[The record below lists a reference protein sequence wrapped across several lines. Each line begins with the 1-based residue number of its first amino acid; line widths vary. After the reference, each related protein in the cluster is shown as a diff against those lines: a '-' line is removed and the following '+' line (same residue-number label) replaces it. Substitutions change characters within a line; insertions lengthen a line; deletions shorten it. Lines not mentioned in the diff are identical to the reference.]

1 MARYIQRNMNPSP
14 LLTRALD
21 GAARIA
27 AVLVMT
33 ASVHAVSPGSAAAA
47 DNGSD
52 TSIGNYLAARQ
63 AERQRDHG
71 SAARFLERAL
81 SQEPGN
87 FDLLQRTHAA
97 LVAEGRF
104 AEAVIAARRI
114 VETSPANPGA
124 NLTLAVEAVRNA
136 HWDEAAQLL
145 AEIPLQGI
153 NRLVMPLLRAWIAA
167 GRGDIDAVNR
177 LKPLADVADL
187 KTIVDFHT
195 ALVLDLVGRTDEAEA
210 VFARFVAPGGR
221 APLRVIEAAV
231 TFYASKGRAAEAR
244 AVLEAARGSF
254 PDSLSL
260 EAVSAAVAGPP
271 PPAFIATAQA
281 GVAAALLDVATA
293 VRGEGDGSLSLPFG
307 RYALALASNHP
318 SMLLLVGDILDQQR
332 QLEEANGYFAR
343 IPENSAVSWSAR
355 LRMAENLNQLGK
367 TPEAITLLETMA
379 EQRTDRID
387 ALMTLGGLKRVQDK
401 FAEAAVVYDRAVAR
415 LGTPDPRHWGLFYAR
430 AITLERSKQWPRAE
444 ADFFKA
450 LELQPEQ
457 PDVMNY
463 LAYSWVDQGQTQYFD
478 RALKMLER
486 AVELRPNSGHII
498 DSLAWALYRVGRFAD
513 SVPLLERAV
522 EALSQESVILDHL
535 GDAYWRVGRIAEA
548 RYQWRRALETK
559 PEPDAKLEL
568 EKKLVDGLP
577 PVTEQKRGG

>member
-1 MARYIQRNMNPSP
+1 MIRSP
-14 LLTRALD
+14 LPTRALH
-21 GAARIA
+21 GATRLALA
-27 AVLVMT
+27 LVVT
-33 ASVHAVSPGSAAAA
+33 ASVHAALPRIAAAA
-47 DNGSD
+47 ENRAD
-52 TSIGNYLAARQ
+52 TSIGSYLAARH

-71 SAARFLERAL
+71 SAARFLEQAL
-81 SQEPGN
+81 AQEPGN

-97 LVAEGRF
+97 LVTEGRF

-124 NLTLAVEAVRNA
+124 NLTLAVEAVRNVR
-136 HWDEAAQLL
+136 WDEAAQLI

-153 NRLVMPLLRAWIAA
+153 NRLVMPLLRGWIEA
-167 GRGDIDAVNR
+167 GRGQRDAVDR

-195 ALVLDLVGRTDEAEA
+195 ALILDSVGRTEEAEA
-210 VFARFVAPGGR
+210 GFARLLAPGGR

-231 TFYASKGRAAEAR
+231 TFYASKGRSDEAR
-244 AVLEAARGSF
+244 AVLEAARSNF

-260 EAVSAAVAGPP
+260 EAVNAAVVGPA
-271 PPAFIATAQA
+271 PPAFIASAQA
-281 GVAAALLDVATA
+281 GVAGALLDVATA

-307 RYALALASNHP
+307 RYALALSPNDP

-332 QLEEANGYFAR
+332 RLEDANAYFAR
-343 IPENSAVSWSAR
+343 IPETSPVSWSAR
-355 LRMAENLNQLGK
+355 LRLAENLHQLGK
-367 TPEAITLLETMA
+367 TPEAITLLEAMA
-379 EQRTDRID
+379 EQRADRVD
-387 ALMTLGGLKRVQDK
+387 ALLTLGGLKRVQEK
-401 FAEAAVVYDRAVAR
+401 FAEAAAVYDRAVAR
-415 LGTPDPRHWGLFYAR
+415 IGTPDARHWGMFYAR
-430 AITLERSKQWPRAE
+430 AISLERSKQWPKAE

-463 LAYSWVDQGQTQYFD
+463 LAYSWVDQGQSQYFD

-498 DSLAWALYRVGRFAD
+498 DSLAWAYYRLGRFAD
-513 SVPLLERAV
+513 AVPLLERAV
-522 EALSQESVILDHL
+522 ESLSQESVILDHL

-568 EKKLVDGLP
+568 EKKLVNGLP
-577 PVTEQKRGG
+577 K

>member
-1 MARYIQRNMNPSP
+1 MIRSP
-14 LLTRALD
+14 LPTRALH
-21 GAARIA
+21 GATRLALA
-27 AVLVMT
+27 LVVT
-33 ASVHAVSPGSAAAA
+33 ASVHASFPHFAAAA
-47 DNGSD
+47 ENGAD
-52 TSIGNYLAARQ
+52 TSIGSYLAARH

-71 SAARFLERAL
+71 NAARFLEQAL
-81 SQEPGN
+81 AQEPEN

-97 LVAEGRF
+97 LVTEGRF
-104 AEAVIAARRI
+104 AEAVAAARRI

-136 HWDEAAQLL
+136 RWDEAAQLL
-145 AEIPLQGI
+145 AEIPLQGL
-153 NRLVMPLLRAWIAA
+153 NRLVMPLLRGWIEA
-167 GRGDIDAVNR
+167 GRGQRDAVDR

-195 ALVLDLVGRTDEAEA
+195 ALILDSVGRAEEAEA
-210 VFARFVAPGGR
+210 VFARLLAPGGR

-231 TFYASKGRAAEAR
+231 TFYASKGRVNEAR
-244 AVLEAARGSF
+244 AVLDAARASF

-260 EAVSAAVAGPP
+260 EAVDAAVAGPMP
-271 PPAFIATAQA
+271 SAFIASAQA
-281 GVAAALLDVATA
+281 GVAGALLDVATA
-293 VRGEGDGSLSLPFG
+293 VRAEGDGSLSSPFG
-307 RYALALASNHP
+307 RYALAISPNDP

-332 QLEEANGYFAR
+332 RLDDANVYFAL
-343 IPENSAVSWSAR
+343 IPETSPVSWSAR
-355 LRMAENLNQLGK
+355 LRLAENLHQLGK
-367 TPEAITLLETMA
+367 TPDAIALLEAMA

-387 ALMTLGGLKRVQDK
+387 ALLTLGGLKRVQEK
-401 FAEAAVVYDRAVAR
+401 FAEAAAVYDRAVAR
-415 LGTPDPRHWGLFYAR
+415 IGTADARHWGLFYAR
-430 AITLERSKQWPRAE
+430 AISLERSKQWPRAE

-463 LAYSWVDQGQTQYFD
+463 LAYSWVDQGQSQYFD

-498 DSLAWALYRVGRFAD
+498 DSLAWAYYRLGRFAD
-513 SVPLLERAV
+513 AVPLLERAA
-522 EALSQESVILDHL
+522 ESLSQESVILDHL

-577 PVTEQKRGG
+577 K

>member
-1 MARYIQRNMNPSP
+1 MKPSQNF
-14 LLTRALD
+14 TRALD
-21 GAARIA
+21 GAARLASALVVTAVVHAAWPAIA
-27 AVLVMT
+27 AT
-33 ASVHAVSPGSAAAA
+33 PDEGSP
-47 DNGSD
+47 
-52 TSIGNYLAARQ
+52 TSIGNYLAARH

-97 LVAEGRF
+97 LVMEGRF
-104 AEAVIAARRI
+104 AEAVIAAKRI

-124 NLTLAVEAVRNA
+124 NLTLAVDAVRA
-136 HWDEAAQLL
+136 ARWDEAAQLI

-153 NRLVMPLLRAWIAA
+153 NRLVMPLLRAWIDA
-167 GRGDIDAVNR
+167 GRGQRDAVDR
-177 LKPLADVADL
+177 LKPLAEVADL
-187 KTIVDFHT
+187 KTIVDFHN
-195 ALVLDLVGRTDEAEA
+195 ALILDLVGRPDEAEA
-210 VFARFVAPGGR
+210 VFTRLLAPGGR
-221 APLRVIEAAV
+221 APMRVIEAAV
-231 TFYASKGRAAEAR
+231 SFYASKGRAAEAR
-244 AVLEAARGSF
+244 AVIDAARGSF

-260 EAVSAAVAGPP
+260 EAVNAAIAGPP
-271 PPAFIATAQA
+271 PPAFVATARA
-281 GVAAALLDVATA
+281 GVAGSLLDVATA

-307 RYALALASNHP
+307 RYALALLPDDP
-318 SMLLLVGDILDQQR
+318 SLLLLVGDILDQQR
-332 QLEEANGYFAR
+332 RLEEANAYFVR
-343 IPENSAVSWSAR
+343 VPVISPVSWPAR
-355 LRMAENLNQLGK
+355 LRLAENLHQLGK
-367 TPEAITLLETMA
+367 TPEAVTLLETMA

-387 ALMTLGGLKRVQDK
+387 ALVTLGGLKRVQDK
-401 FAEAAVVYDRAVAR
+401 FAEAAAVYDRAVAR
-415 LGTPDPRHWGLFYAR
+415 LGAPDARHWGLFYAR
-430 AITLERSKQWPRAE
+430 AIALERSKQWPKAE

-498 DSLAWALYRVGRFAD
+498 DSLAWALYRLGRFAD
-513 SVPLLERAV
+513 AVPLLERAV
-522 EALSQESVILDHL
+522 ETLPQESVILDHL

-548 RYQWRRALETK
+548 RYQWRRALDTK
-559 PEPDAKLEL
+559 PEPDAKVEI

-577 PVTEQKRGG
+577 PVADQKRGG

>member
-1 MARYIQRNMNPSP
+1 MIRSP
-14 LLTRALD
+14 LPTRALH
-21 GAARIA
+21 GATRLALA
-27 AVLVMT
+27 LVVT
-33 ASVHAVSPGSAAAA
+33 ASVHAALPRIAAAA
-47 DNGSD
+47 ENRAD
-52 TSIGNYLAARQ
+52 TSIGSYLAARH

-71 SAARFLERAL
+71 SAARFLEQAL
-81 SQEPGN
+81 AQEPGN

-97 LVAEGRF
+97 LVTEGRF

-124 NLTLAVEAVRNA
+124 NLTLAVEAVRNVR
-136 HWDEAAQLL
+136 WDEAAQLI

-153 NRLVMPLLRAWIAA
+153 NRLVMPLLRGWIEA
-167 GRGDIDAVNR
+167 GRGQRDAVDR

-195 ALVLDLVGRTDEAEA
+195 ALILDSVGRTEEAEA
-210 VFARFVAPGGR
+210 AFARLLAPGGR

-231 TFYASKGRAAEAR
+231 TFYASKGRSDEAR
-244 AVLEAARGSF
+244 AVLEAARSNF

-260 EAVSAAVAGPP
+260 EAVNAAVVGPA
-271 PPAFIATAQA
+271 PPAFIASAQA
-281 GVAAALLDVATA
+281 GVAGALLDVATA

-307 RYALALASNHP
+307 RYALALSPNDP

-332 QLEEANGYFAR
+332 RLEDANAYFAR
-343 IPENSAVSWSAR
+343 IPETSPVSWSAR
-355 LRMAENLNQLGK
+355 LRLAENLHQLGK
-367 TPEAITLLETMA
+367 TPEAITLLEAMA
-379 EQRTDRID
+379 EQRADRVD
-387 ALMTLGGLKRVQDK
+387 ALLTLGGLKRVQEK
-401 FAEAAVVYDRAVAR
+401 FAEAAAVYDRAVAR
-415 LGTPDPRHWGLFYAR
+415 IGTPDARHWGMFYAR
-430 AITLERSKQWPRAE
+430 AISLERSKQWPKAE

-463 LAYSWVDQGQTQYFD
+463 LAYSWVDQGQSQYFD

-498 DSLAWALYRVGRFAD
+498 DSLAWAYYRLGRFAD
-513 SVPLLERAV
+513 AVPLLERAV
-522 EALSQESVILDHL
+522 ESLSQESVILDHL

-568 EKKLVDGLP
+568 EKKLVNGLP
-577 PVTEQKRGG
+577 K